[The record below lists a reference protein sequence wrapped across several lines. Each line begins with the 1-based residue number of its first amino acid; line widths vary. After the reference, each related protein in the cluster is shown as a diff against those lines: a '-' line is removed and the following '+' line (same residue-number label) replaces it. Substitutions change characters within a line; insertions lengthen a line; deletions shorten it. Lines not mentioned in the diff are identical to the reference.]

1 MNNMGVTNTQA
12 LTQPTSNF
20 LDPGIFNPGIKATG
34 AQVPFSPG
42 DQQSMINMYG
52 APMQGSFDR
61 MVSPMRPPSTVKTS
75 ITPKYNLSTL

>member
-1 MNNMGVTNTQA
+1 MNNIGVTNTQ
-12 LTQPTSNF
+12 TPMQPASG
-20 LDPGIFNPGIKATG
+20 DPRLFNPGIKQTG
-34 AQVPFSPG
+34 APVPFSPG

-61 MVSPMRPPSTVKTS
+61 QIFTPQFPPTNVRTT